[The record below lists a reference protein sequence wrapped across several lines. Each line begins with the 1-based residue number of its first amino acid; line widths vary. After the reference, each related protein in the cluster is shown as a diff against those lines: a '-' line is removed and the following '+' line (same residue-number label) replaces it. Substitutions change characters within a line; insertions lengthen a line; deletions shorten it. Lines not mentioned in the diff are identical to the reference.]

1 MLSHDNL
8 MNLFK
13 TNFAMVQHHKY
24 SFTEIE
30 SMMPWERDVYI
41 QMLVEHVEKENERI
55 RQEQAKINRRR

>member
-8 MNLFK
+8 INIFK

-30 SMMPWERDVYI
+30 NMMPWERDIYI

-55 RQEQAKINRRR
+55 KQEQTKVNRRR